1 MVRFMNRWGSL
12 VAQILLCVILLP
24 FACFV
29 VSLILPE
36 EGAGV
41 LLNMAG
47 ELPVIGIFLGM
58 IGQFSAAAA
67 VGGEESALLI
77 LNAVVQAAAGEF
89 ESAVILGMC
98 IYILKQ
104 LGGMVRMRGVA
115 LLPTVAG
122 VLVGSVLL
130 RYIKLDAVARRTTL
144 TFLVCLCAVMAVLS
158 VEKSFVGKVLTVF
171 FGLGL
176 QAVIAAA
183 AGAYACLL
191 FYIAAGG
198 VGGDAG
204 PVYVIQLVAAVSV
217 VLIALLIVDYL
228 LDQL

>member
-1 MVRFMNRWGSL
+1 MVRFMNRWGSW
-12 VAQILLCVILLP
+12 VVQILLCVILLP
-24 FACFV
+24 FACFL
-29 VSLILPE
+29 VSLVIPDD
-36 EGAGV
+36 GAG
-41 LLNMAG
+41 LLLSLAG

-67 VGGEESALLI
+67 VGGEESALRI
-77 LNAVVQAAAGEF
+77 LTAVVEAANSEF

-98 IYILKQ
+98 LYALKQ
-104 LGGMVRMRGVA
+104 LAGLVKMRGMA

-122 VLVGSVLL
+122 VLAGSVLL
-130 RYIKLDAVARRTTL
+130 RYVHLDVVARRTTL
-144 TFLVCLCAVMAVLS
+144 AFLVCLCAVMAVLS

-198 VGGDAG
+198 IGGAAG
-204 PVYVIQLVAAVSV
+204 PVYIIKLMAAVTF
-217 VLIALLIVDYL
+217 VLIALLLLDYL